1 MLKLQLQKHQYL
13 TLKSRLSARNSHS
26 RKFESLILDLDSQFF
41 KEYSHS
47 QLSKICLRN
56 LILNLDSQEFSPEF
70 SFSIS
75 TLSQVTLAEVCW
87 TNQFLAFTFRYKES
101 YGYHA
106 NQHEKLILSPK
117 ECEQVCQ
124 PEVLPNK
131 QVLYTY
137 LNGQNRSY
145 LRSTNGCP

>member
-47 QLSKICLRN
+47 HSQLSKICLRN

-75 TLSQVTLAEVCW
+75 TLSQVTLAEVCFSLHLRAW
-87 TNQFLAFTFRYKES
+87 VR
-101 YGYHA
+101 
-106 NQHEKLILSPK
+106 
-117 ECEQVCQ
+117 
-124 PEVLPNK
+124 
-131 QVLYTY
+131 
-137 LNGQNRSY
+137 
-145 LRSTNGCP
+145 LRSAKIRSKSRNLVIFVCWWKVFWDMPTCFQMFDDVFKTVRGVKNDLA

>member
-47 QLSKICLRN
+47 HSQLSKICLRN

-75 TLSQVTLAEVCW
+75 TLSQVTLAEVW
-87 TNQFLAFTFRYKES
+87 YQQSIQIKKPLIFAFRRKANMYLFLFLTSFFDIET
-101 YGYHA
+101 
-106 NQHEKLILSPK
+106 
-117 ECEQVCQ
+117 C
-124 PEVLPNK
+124 LP
-131 QVLYTY
+131 QTSLPIWF
-137 LNGQNRSY
+137 
-145 LRSTNGCP
+145 LRLVEIF